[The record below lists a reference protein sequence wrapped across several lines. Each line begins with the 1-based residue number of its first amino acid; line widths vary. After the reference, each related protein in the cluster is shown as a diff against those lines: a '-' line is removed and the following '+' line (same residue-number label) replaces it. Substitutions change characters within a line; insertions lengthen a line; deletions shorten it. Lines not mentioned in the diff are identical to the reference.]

1 MQKISAYIILL
12 ALFLLSAFPVLAQQ
26 KSISIHANNEAL
38 SSVLEKISQEQP
50 AHFAFDA
57 TYFSTIKTTLNL
69 RQISL
74 TDFIKLICDKYHLLS
89 EVIDNTIVLYKNPA
103 PLPEPEPE
111 LINLSGVVQ
120 DSSSGEPLMFC
131 HVGFATTSSK
141 GTITNEMGVFS
152 ANLPKQ
158 NQLKIEISH
167 LGYQRLDT
175 IIRLQPAKFHT
186 ISLKPLAINIEVIQV
201 FQQEKNMVEMG
212 NQGERI
218 AFNPKQSANLPKIDD
233 NDLISSLSLIPGI
246 SFLGGQT
253 QGIAIRGSSP
263 SENLISL
270 DGIPVLE
277 TSHLFGNLSV
287 LNSKYVSQAF
297 VSRGGF
303 DASSGEKTSGIVEL
317 KGKSNYYKSSLDL
330 SANLLNVSATGNLA
344 LGKMISLGGS
354 YRRSYNE
361 QWENYL
367 YKQILKQ
374 SSSDDES
381 SVSPQIQFDDFN
393 LKLGIRPSVRHEI
406 NVNLMS
412 SFDLQIRDYEFKEGS
427 RLYRYEDGDAE
438 NRGFSAN
445 WFFQANNNFN
455 QRLTVGYTDFTK
467 TSFAHSGMNS
477 NSQGKGG
484 KDELDRD
491 NNYLKELALQWAGE
505 LKTGRFTHQTGMGV
519 AQNQVSYNYFAQRST
534 GNKLTDSILFD
545 TEALLYHAYL
555 QEKMSLGKLK
565 ARIGLRANYLDLT
578 SETYFQPRIGLSY
591 QLSDQFEI
599 IYAGGLYNQFL
610 SRIRKIDMNGNSDQ
624 VWFLP
629 DQSGNGI
636 LNAQQHLLG
645 LQYEKNGWA
654 VNAESYYKKT
664 DGRVNLYAEQ
674 SGTAD
679 KSIVYVQREGESVNY
694 GIDLMLQYKHDKFT
708 HILSGS
714 VAHSNEQFEV
724 FNQGESY
731 PSFDDQRVKLRWTE
745 MAKWNGW
752 VFASSVYFHSGSP
765 YLASSQD
772 GAIPEFNRLPS
783 FLQADFSAVKRVDFK
798 FMQLSAGISLLNW
811 TNRQNV
817 LEVDYFNVSDSTGS
831 YSVRTDITA
840 VRFTPVFFVSLLFD

>member
-1 MQKISAYIILL
+1 MQKINPYIILL
-12 ALFLLSAFPVLAQQ
+12 VVLLLTDISGWAQQ
-26 KSISIHANNEAL
+26 KPISIRANNETL
-38 SSVLEKISQEQP
+38 SSVLERISEEQ
-50 AHFAFDA
+50 AIRFAFDA
-57 TYFSTIKTTLNL
+57 SYFSNVRTTLDVH
-69 RQISL
+69 QISVSN
-74 TDFIKLICDKYHLLS
+74 FVKLICEKHDLVS
-89 EVIDNTIVLYKNPA
+89 EVIDNTIVLYKNQA
-103 PLPEPEPE
+103 PKPKAEPER
-111 LINLSGVVQ
+111 IKFAGVVL

-131 HVGFATTSSK
+131 HVGFANTTGK

-152 ANLPKQ
+152 ANLPKHD
-158 NQLKIEISH
+158 QLKVEISH
-167 LGYQRLDT
+167 LGYQHLDT
-175 IIRLQPAKFHT
+175 IISLQPTTFHT
-186 ISLKPLAINIEVIQV
+186 ISLTPFDINIEVIQV
-201 FQQEKNMVEMG
+201 FQQEKNIVEMG
-212 NQGERI
+212 IQGERI

-233 NDLISSLSLIPGI
+233 SDLISSLSLIPGI

-287 LNSKYVSQAF
+287 LNSKYISQAF

-303 DASSGEKTSGIVEL
+303 DATSGEKAAGIVEL

-344 LGKMISLGGS
+344 VGNMVSLGGS

-381 SVSPQIQFDDFN
+381 SVSPEIQFDDFN
-393 LKLGIRPSVRHEI
+393 LKLGIRPSERHEV

-412 SFDLQIRDYEFKEGS
+412 SYDLQIRDYEFKEGS

-445 WFFQANNNFN
+445 WFFQANDNFN

-467 TSFAHSGMNS
+467 TSYAHLGLNP

-491 NNYLKELALQWAGE
+491 NNYLKELTLQWAGE
-505 LKTGRFTHQTGMGV
+505 LKTGRFTHQGGIGV
-519 AQNQVSYNYFAQRST
+519 AQNQVSYNYFAQRTT
-534 GNKLTDSILFD
+534 GNKLADSIAFDSESVLF
-545 TEALLYHAYL
+545 HAYF
-555 QEKMSLGKLK
+555 QEKMSFGKLK

-591 QLSDQFEI
+591 QLADQVEI
-599 IYAGGLYNQFL
+599 VYSGGLYNQFL
-610 SRIRKIDMNGNSDQ
+610 SRIRKIDINGNSDQ

-629 DQSGNGI
+629 NESGTGV

-645 LQYEKNGWA
+645 LQYQKNGWA
-654 VNAESYYKKT
+654 MNAEGYYKKT
-664 DGRVNLYAEQ
+664 DGRINLYAEQ
-674 SGTAD
+674 TGTAE
-679 KSIVYVQREGESVNY
+679 KSIEYVQREGESLNY

-714 VAHSNEQFEV
+714 VSRSNEQFEV
-724 FNQGESY
+724 FNNGESY

-745 MAKWNGW
+745 MAKWKGW
-752 VFASSVYFHSGSP
+752 SFASSVYFHSGSP
-765 YLASSQD
+765 YLASTED
-772 GAIPEFNRLPS
+772 GAIPGFNRLPG
-783 FLQADFSAVKRVDFK
+783 FFQADFSAIKRIDFK
-798 FMQLSAGISLLNW
+798 FVQLSAGVSLLNW

-840 VRFTPVFFVSLLFD
+840 VRFTPVFFLSLLFD